1 MTRTGKPT
9 TTHPPWCTPE
19 RCGFLVPPVMPH
31 MARRHRG
38 PMLRVGES
46 RASGLVVTYLISAE
60 VPGTPLVGVHATCRA
75 GNAWAELSL
84 PQAAEL
90 ADQLRDLLAQAV
102 DQVDPGRGDGDPP
115 RADPAEDQGDGRP
128 GVDDE

>member
-1 MTRTGKPT
+1 MTRTSKPT
-9 TTHPPWCTPE
+9 TTHPQWCTPE

-60 VPGTPLVGVHATCRA
+60 VPGAPLVGVHATCRA

-84 PQAAEL
+84 PQAAAL
-90 ADQLRDLLAQAV
+90 ADQLRDLLTQAA
-102 DQVDPGRGDGDPP
+102 DQGDPGRGDGGPP
-115 RADPAEDQGDGRP
+115 GTDRVAGQGDGRP
-128 GVDDE
+128 GAGDE